1 MSDNNFFIYKTEID
15 QISIDRSGE
24 KGALI
29 LSGLDELQINSNFNI
44 KNLQNNLVNFNLSD
58 QLFLISNNKFILA
71 FSPSGQGEKVYLY
84 QIESGKSLNLS
95 LGNQFNNGN
104 SITEDF
110 FDLTYKT
117 GNLNLDVGVNISGNL
132 KVSGT
137 GVFNAVDLNNIDN
150 LSLSGVDVTITSGN
164 VVLTNPVSAP
174 NLVYNTGNQ
183 TISGVKTFASRPT
196 ANGTGFLLTGE
207 AVGSNGSIN
216 SIIRLTQAAYNALS
230 PKDSNTFYVIVG

>member
-71 FSPSGQGEKVYLY
+71 FSPSGQGEEVYLY

-110 FDLTYKT
+110 FNLSYKT
-117 GNLNLDVGVNISGNL
+117 GNLNLDVAANISGNL
-132 KVSGT
+132 KVSET
-137 GVFNAVDLNNIDN
+137 GIFNAIDLNNIDN
-150 LSLSGVDVTITSGN
+150 LSLSGVDVTITN
-164 VVLTNPVSAP
+164 
-174 NLVYNTGNQ
+174 
-183 TISGVKTFASRPT
+183 
-196 ANGTGFLLTGE
+196 
-207 AVGSNGSIN
+207 
-216 SIIRLTQAAYNALS
+216 
-230 PKDSNTFYVIVG
+230 